1 MYTSKVYIYFVYKV
15 FISLKIFKEIAQI
28 KKNIMNIIPMDIQ
41 TKFKLPLWK
50 HAVKSG

>member
-28 KKNIMNIIPMDIQ
+28 KKNIMNIIAMAIQ